1 MPRRQF
7 WEIVKD
13 DAAKTIEVLGKSYDD
28 TPLINITCEMQ
39 DAGMEV
45 RSETAGAATII
56 WSEQIAVRTSKE
68 AGMQTSSNIPSEKVV
83 LTPTEFA
90 SLFGRHYTWA
100 YRQIYAGKIKVLSNL
115 GRIMIPRSE
124 VDRLLQQTETYSGKK

>member
-1 MPRRQF
+1 MAVCLSKQERM
-7 WEIVKD
+7 E
-13 DAAKTIEVLGKSYDD
+13 T
-28 TPLINITCEMQ
+28 TPTV
-39 DAGMEV
+39 A
-45 RSETAGAATII
+45 
-56 WSEQIAVRTSKE
+56 
-68 AGMQTSSNIPSEKVV
+68 SEKVV
-83 LTPTEFA
+83 LTPAEFA